1 MSKIIDKNAGMGT
14 IVNHVG
20 EGGHDKHA
28 HLMPIYQ
35 TSTFG
40 FDTVDDAA
48 DVFAGRVKGYAY
60 TRTHNPNM
68 DHLANK
74 IAIRPCHGESDVI
87 RHGCDLGGGVRRC
100 WRRR

>member
-1 MSKIIDKNAGMGT
+1 MTTKKVKPEHGMST

-40 FDTVDDAA
+40 FDTVEE
-48 DVFAGRVKGYAY
+48 AGEVLQARKNPTRIREPA
-60 TRTHNPNM
+60 TRTW
-68 DHLANK
+68 
-74 IAIRPCHGESDVI
+74 II
-87 RHGCDLGGGVRRC
+87 
-100 WRRR
+100 

>member
-1 MSKIIDKNAGMGT
+1 MTTKKVKPEHGMST

-40 FDTVDDAA
+40 FDTVEEAGEVALQEDSFLATDDEL
-48 DVFAGRVKGYAY
+48 RQQ
-60 TRTHNPNM
+60 R
-68 DHLANK
+68 LQL
-74 IAIRPCHGESDVI
+74 
-87 RHGCDLGGGVRRC
+87 RHIGNGTP
-100 WRRR
+100 

>member
-1 MSKIIDKNAGMGT
+1 MST

-40 FDTVDDAA
+40 FDTVEEAG
-48 DVFAGRVKGYAY
+48 DVFAGRKKAYA
-60 TRTHNPNM
+60 
-68 DHLANK
+68 
-74 IAIRPCHGESDVI
+74 
-87 RHGCDLGGGVRRC
+87 
-100 WRRR
+100 